1 MKLFSQNLNTIRR
14 AWKLSQAEVA
24 EHFNVT
30 SPSYG
35 RWESGTEPKYEVLV
49 EVAKFF
55 KISIDRLLTEEL
67 TPQTVPPRWGKQHSV
82 QMEKDAERQ
91 VFQSTNELEELKA
104 LILDLKKDGDEE
116 RKLYAERIDKLEM
129 ELMMLQRKVKAGGG
143 FNA

>member
-1 MKLFSQNLNTIRR
+1 M
-14 AWKLSQAEVA
+14 SQAEVA

-49 EVAKFF
+49 EIAKFF

-67 TPQTVPPRWGKQHSV
+67 TPQTIPPRWGNKQSV
-82 QMEKDAERQ
+82 QTEKNTENQA
-91 VFQSTNELEELKA
+91 FQRNNELDELKA

-129 ELMMLQRKVKAGGG
+129 ELLMLQRKVKAGGG
-143 FNA
+143 FSA